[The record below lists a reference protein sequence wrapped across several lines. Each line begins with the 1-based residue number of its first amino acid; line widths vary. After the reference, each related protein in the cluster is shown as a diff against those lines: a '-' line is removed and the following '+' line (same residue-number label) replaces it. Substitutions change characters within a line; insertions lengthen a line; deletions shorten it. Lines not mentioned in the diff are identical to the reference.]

1 MADVF
6 LAVSRSQT
14 GLEKLAV
21 IKRLRPEVAE
31 DDEELEH
38 FKGMFWDEAKL
49 AMLLNHPNVV
59 HTYDASDTE
68 DSLYIVMEYIE
79 GQSLGAL
86 LRELARREEPL
97 AHHVAAFIV
106 SETLAGLHYAH
117 DLDDLKGSA
126 LTIIHR
132 DVSPQNILLAYDA
145 SVKLVDFGVAKAS
158 SRSTATRAGTFKGKA
173 RYMAPEQVLNG
184 NVDRRVDI
192 YAAGIVLWE
201 AIARR
206 PLVTGANT
214 IEQLVNVVKTEPE
227 RLSNIVP
234 DVDPELEA
242 IVHRAVTR
250 DPAARY
256 ATGLAMREALQGYI
270 ARVGGSPRAELATL
284 MTTLFA
290 KRRAETAKVV
300 RERLALEASR
310 DAPVD
315 SGTSPVILLDSE
327 RCEGSLPSLASG
339 ARSLRPGSQTV
350 TGTGTGPR
358 MPVVEESP
366 PPSRSSRKMV
376 PLLVGALLLLVLI
389 VGVMAGMLFSNKKTD
404 VAVTPPPPP
413 ATTTAPPQTTP
424 PPVVPTATATEAA
437 NPAPAASTAAIAEP
451 AKPPVGYQAPP
462 PRALPPAAPWGARPA
477 APKAAAETPAAPAP
491 APAAEAQSGFLTL
504 DTYPWTKVSENGR
517 VLGNTPLVGVPLSAG
532 THVLTLDNPQDNIH
546 QTTTVVVKAGETTAK
561 RLGF

>member
-49 AMLLNHPNVV
+49 AMLLSHPNVV

-86 LRELARREEPL
+86 QRELARREEPL

-117 DLDDLKGSA
+117 ELHDLKGHA

-184 NVDRRVDI
+184 KVDLRVDL

-201 AIARR
+201 TIARR

-227 RLSNIVP
+227 RLSSIVP

-242 IVHRAVTR
+242 IVHRAIAR
-250 DPAARY
+250 DPAARFPT
-256 ATGLAMREALQGYI
+256 ALAMREALQGYI
-270 ARVGGSPRAELATL
+270 ARVGGSPRADLATL

-300 RERLALEASR
+300 RERLALEATR

-315 SGTSPVILLDSE
+315 SGTSPVIVLDSE
-327 RCEGSLPSLASG
+327 RGEGSLPSLGSG
-339 ARSLRPGSQTV
+339 ARSLRPGSQTI
-350 TGTGTGPR
+350 TGTGTGPQ
-358 MPVVEESP
+358 MPSVEEP
-366 PPSRSSRKMV
+366 PPSRSSRKTI
-376 PLLVGALLLLVLI
+376 PLLIGALLLLVLV
-389 VGVMAGMLFSNKKTD
+389 VGVMAGMLFANKKPE
-404 VAVTPPPPP
+404 VAVAPPPP
-413 ATTTAPPQTTP
+413 ATTTAPPPATTQA
-424 PPVVPTATATEAA
+424 PVVPTATEAA
-437 NPAPAASTAAIAEP
+437 PPPPAASTVAIAEP
-451 AKPPVGYQAPP
+451 ARPPVGYQAPP

-477 APKAAAETPAAPAP
+477 APKAATPETPAAAAP
-491 APAAEAQSGFLTL
+491 APAAEAQGFLTL

-517 VLGNTPLVGVPLSAG
+517 VLGNTPLVGVPLAAG